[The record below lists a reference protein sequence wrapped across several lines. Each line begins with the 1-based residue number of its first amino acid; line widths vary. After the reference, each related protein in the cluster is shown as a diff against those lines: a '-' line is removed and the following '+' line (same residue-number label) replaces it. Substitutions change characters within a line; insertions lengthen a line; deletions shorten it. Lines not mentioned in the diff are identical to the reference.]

1 MPPRK
6 TKLRAKAT
14 SSSDSSSSS
23 KWTALEDPKIARR
36 LRVNEGAKR
45 KWDRAQPR
53 APIKTHVP
61 IAIDETLATADVL
74 EIGTTLLDEFDPA
87 DLDLEFKIDV
97 SCFTPATDR
106 APGVSNEQIENY
118 TELLQGCSTPPA
130 SFAAMKALLEGA
142 EAESEAADGQPHIDA
157 EAECMIPLAWF
168 VDAMN
173 PLPFIDAVKEMYYD
187 AAIILAVNSAK
198 KTAGEVWRHVAAVHA
213 ARKQDLADYLWHARQ
228 IDRPADGDAKRAK
241 RGE

>member
-14 SSSDSSSSS
+14 DSSSDSSS

-36 LRVNEGAKR
+36 LRVHEGAKR

-142 EAESEAADGQPHIDA
+142 EAESEAADGQPHIDV

-198 KTAGEVWRHVAAVHA
+198 KTAGEVWRRVAAVHA

-228 IDRPADGDAKRAK
+228 IDRPTDGDAKRAK